1 MTRRFILMLLAL
13 VFSGC
18 SSLPPS
24 EKKGQTLYLAAQEE
38 PDSRFG
44 YQVYLLFLDD
54 KHFTWWRTKEEPQI
68 VLQRLNYYL
77 NEHPGT
83 RIYTKYKSQDNRL
96 TGRREIVTRGQKDI
110 RDHIF
115 VQSFK
120 GIFER
125 EQLIITMD
133 QWHEYDDGSRIE
145 PIRTIWKMQP
155 VQRDV
160 QFVNSTDASQAVRR

>member
-1 MTRRFILMLLAL
+1 MTRRFILVLLAL
-13 VFSGC
+13 VFSAC

-24 EKKGQTLYLAAQEE
+24 EKKGQTLYLATQEE
-38 PDSRFG
+38 PDNRFE

-68 VLQRLNYYL
+68 VLQRLKYYL

-83 RIYTKYKSQDNRL
+83 KIYTKYKTQENRL

-133 QWHEYDDGSRIE
+133 QWYEYYDGGSIE

-160 QFVNSTDASQAVRR
+160 QLINPTGTP